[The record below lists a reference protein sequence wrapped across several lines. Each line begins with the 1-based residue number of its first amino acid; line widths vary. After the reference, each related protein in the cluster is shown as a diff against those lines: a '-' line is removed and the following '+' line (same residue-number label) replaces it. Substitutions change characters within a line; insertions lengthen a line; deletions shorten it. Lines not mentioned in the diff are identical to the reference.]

1 MNFKLKPVNSKE
13 LNMVLDLFK
22 EAALSISKK
31 NINHW
36 QYWKNPPIEKVNWV
50 KEGLDNKEF
59 YFIES
64 LEADIMGMVRILK
77 KDLLYWGEK
86 KDKALYIHS
95 LVVKEK
101 FSGLSIG
108 KQVIN
113 TIEKESKNCD
123 YLRLD
128 CDAKN
133 PKLCNYYIKQG
144 FVKVGEKTLPL
155 STYNLYEKKNQ
166 K

>member
-1 MNFKLKPVNSKE
+1 MNFKLKSVNRKE
-13 LNMVLDLFK
+13 LNMVLDQFK

-77 KDLLYWGEK
+77 KDLLYWEEK

-101 FSGLSIG
+101 FSGLGIG

-155 STYNLYEKKNQ
+155 STYNLYEKKIQ